1 MSCAGFGF
9 CMFVRS
15 VESVLLPPQSGP
27 VSDADLLPSE
37 MEAALSVNLRLP
49 PPPRWEAYMFFAQ
62 CFAKPLCSFLLFF
75 TSRLFARGCYPP
87 SPYATGRLPG
97 VAICQRALPVG
108 RIISSPTNNHFISSK
123 PWLSDARCEYSNITV
138 AICVQALA
146 CLFHKLLH
154 SYIFSRERENDKFPE
169 KP

>member
-49 PPPRWEAYMFFAQ
+49 PPPRWETYMFFAQ

-87 SPYATGRLPG
+87 SPYASGCYPLAYSISFCILISFPGKERTINSPKSLDAILSEYFVLILSCERL
-97 VAICQRALPVG
+97 VF
-108 RIISSPTNNHFISSK
+108 IIMGSP
-123 PWLSDARCEYSNITV
+123 
-138 AICVQALA
+138 
-146 CLFHKLLH
+146 LFTLVLIKL
-154 SYIFSRERENDKFPE
+154 
-169 KP
+169 